1 MSILLFLASYMGSYG
16 LTISEAFAFGA
27 LISATD
33 PVSVLSIM
41 KDLGADKILYTLIFG
56 ESIFNDAVTIA
67 LYRTIIIIKD
77 AESSFAA
84 ILSSAGMF
92 VVIFGGSF
100 LIGAAVALTV
110 SYILKRSET
119 VTNRADLEATAVVF
133 GPWVSYLVSEGFTLS
148 GIVSI
153 LFCGI
158 FMARYTFPNLSETTQ
173 SMVSKAYAAIAHAA
187 ETIVFLFLGM
197 GLFSFNLPYE

>member
-1 MSILLFLASYMGSYG
+1 MGGYS

-33 PVSVLSIM
+33 PVSVLAIM
-41 KDLGADKILYTLIFG
+41 KDLNADKLLYTLIFG

-67 LYRTIIIIKD
+67 LYRTIISIKE
-77 AESSFAA
+77 AESTTNAIFAS
-84 ILSSAGMF
+84 IGMF
-92 VVIFGGSF
+92 FLIFGGSF
-100 LIGAAVALTV
+100 VIGALVALAI
-110 SYILKRSET
+110 SYLLKRSDSL
-119 VTNRADLEATAVVF
+119 TNRIDLEAMAVVF
-133 GPWVSYLVSEGFTLS
+133 GPWISYLVSEGFQLS

-158 FMARYTFPNLSETTQ
+158 YMARYTYPNLSTPTR
-173 SMVSKAYAAIAHAA
+173 SMVSKAYTAVAHAA

-197 GLFSFNLPYE
+197 GLFSFNLPYA